1 MTEYPKQYHDKA
13 VYLRDVLMWIEDS
26 LTALDIWSGH
36 ANPHGD
42 EAEIHYEIIQDFRDD
57 LKKDFSI
64 MVKNAIDDIL
74 SNVAKCSVCE
84 EPLEWCAYN
93 TPWCAGNEKDKR

>member
-13 VYLRDVLMWIEDS
+13 VYLRDVKMWAEDM

-36 ANPHGD
+36 DVPQTD
-42 EAEIHYEIIQDFRDD
+42 EALLTNEIIQDYRDD

-64 MVKNAIDDIL
+64 MVRNAIDDAL
-74 SNVAKCSVCE
+74 ANTVKCKVCE

-93 TPWCAGNEKDKR
+93 TPWCEGNEKDKR